1 MTFCRAG
8 YTFAAPNPLDTPPTP
23 CYHRLTQGEHDMTH
37 TITAL
42 TNDIAKLIVKKC
54 EVHND
59 AETAEMIRAAWEA
72 QGFSV
77 LVSVEY

>member
-1 MTFCRAG
+1 
-8 YTFAAPNPLDTPPTP
+8 
-23 CYHRLTQGEHDMTH
+23 MTH